1 VTSPARSASGRAAE
15 LRAAALAAIAALA
28 LFAGC
33 GGDDGA
39 GSAAAA
45 VEPPTG
51 EPKPGEVVDISGTEP
66 VGEMTAGSVAQLAEC
81 RDWRGADEDERLA
94 TIADVRSQ
102 INLEDSGIDAPAL
115 TDEEAA
121 ELFDGACR
129 PRYAGGFRLYKL
141 YARGVGFIE
150 LKRML
155 EAGG

>member
-1 VTSPARSASGRAAE
+1 VRSASARAAE
-15 LRAAALAAIAALA
+15 RRAAALAAIAALA
-28 LFAGC
+28 LLAGC
-33 GGDDGA
+33 GGE
-39 GSAAAA
+39 SAEPPAAA
-45 VEPPTG
+45 VEPAAG
-51 EPKPGEVVDISGTEP
+51 DPKPGEVVDISGTEP

-81 RDWRGADEDERLA
+81 SDWRGADEDERLA

-115 TDEEAA
+115 TDEEAE

-141 YARGVGFIE
+141 YARGVGFVE